1 MTGDRAVGLISS
13 IGLVVFGAITLWDA
27 GYAKGYKNATVVCPE
42 PPKVVVAELNS
53 DHVVCV
59 YQYTG
64 PADTTTRKVRV
75 PRKK

>member
-13 IGLVVFGAITLWDA
+13 IGLAVVVAVNLWDVA
-27 GYAKGYKNATVVCPE
+27 YDKGYKAATVVCPE

-53 DHVVCV
+53 DHVICV

-64 PADTTTRKVRV
+64 PADTTKRVRV